1 MRGCAV
7 SSPAHLPHPGQ
18 QWLDFGR
25 VAGADE
31 ALCYHQATGTD
42 WAFFSILQ
50 RPQETYE
57 TDWGERLAV
66 HKRRPLVQNSYPL
79 HLLPEVVTA
88 LDPALDSYI
97 SQAEFTKPN
106 RRAVNL
112 WRTGV
117 LFVDLDTYHTDWR
130 DHPPE
135 RIRDAILHECET
147 RGWPN
152 PSVILCS
159 GRGLYLKW
167 FHTPIPRQALPRWA
181 AIERRLVQLFASF
194 GADQAAKDV
203 SRVLRIVGT
212 TNTKSGQ
219 AVRVLHVEFGEDGKP
234 IQYDLDYLAEW
245 FLPKSREQ
253 ISQERIEREAR
264 RQEYRR
270 RQEERLKAGKAGNLT
285 RKTLGELN
293 WTRLGDLQ
301 KLAEMRA
308 TQNRGRIPDGQ
319 REPLLFWQ
327 LNFMLLAHAIE
338 PSQIWFEAQAL
349 ARNLGMSGCHNSELS
364 TLYAKAQAH
373 RRGETVEWNGRKMP
387 PLYTPKNQTLIDWL
401 RIEPDEERELQTIFS
416 EQEARRRAR
425 ERDRER
431 DAIRKPEQRRA
442 EGRKS
447 HYGPEIREQ
456 ARRLVFEARMS
467 TRQAAREL
475 GVSQMTIVRWCR

>member
-1 MRGCAV
+1 M

-31 ALCYHQATGTD
+31 ALCYHPVTTDD

-66 HKRRPLVQNSYPL
+66 HKRRRLVQNSYPL

-88 LDPALDSYI
+88 LNPTLDSYI

-130 DHPPE
+130 DLPPE
-135 RIRDAILHECET
+135 RIRDAILHECELE
-147 RGWPN
+147 GWPN
-152 PSVILCS
+152 PSVILVS

-194 GADQAAKDV
+194 GADPAAKDI

-219 AVRVLHVEFGEDGKP
+219 TVRVLHVEFGEDGKP

-264 RQEYRR
+264 RQEYRKW
-270 RQEERLKAGKAGNLT
+270 QEARIRTGKTGNLS
-285 RKTLGELN
+285 RKTLGDLN

-301 KLAEMRA
+301 KLAEI
-308 TQNRGRIPDGQ
+308 RGRLPDGQ
-319 REPLLFWQ
+319 REPMLFWQ
-327 LNFMLLAHAIE
+327 LNFMLLSGAIE

-349 ARNLGMSGCHNSELS
+349 ARNLGVTEHHNSELS
-364 TLYAKAQAH
+364 TLYAKAQAY
-373 RRGETVEWNGRKMP
+373 RRGETVEYAGRQMP

-401 RIEPDEERELQTIFS
+401 RITPDEERQMETIIS
-416 EQEARRRAR
+416 RGEERRRRHERDQVRKEQERREQGRKARYAPEMRERAR
-425 ERDRER
+425 WLVNDLGKSLRE
-431 DAIRKPEQRRA
+431 
-442 EGRKS
+442 
-447 HYGPEIREQ
+447 
-456 ARRLVFEARMS
+456 
-467 TRQAAREL
+467 AAREL
-475 GVSQMTIVRWCR
+475 GVSHEAVRKWCF